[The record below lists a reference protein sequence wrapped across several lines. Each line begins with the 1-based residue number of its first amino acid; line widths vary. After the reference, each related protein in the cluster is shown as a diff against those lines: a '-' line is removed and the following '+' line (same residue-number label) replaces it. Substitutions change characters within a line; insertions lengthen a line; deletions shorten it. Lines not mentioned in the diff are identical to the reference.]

1 MAWTYD
7 HDILLCREILV
18 EEPYKFKAGTRDRG
32 QAWEKIANNL
42 NQNNADC
49 RFIVNQ
55 RGVRD
60 RYTILEKAFRKKMAA
75 EERASGITTES
86 TELDQAI
93 ESIIGR
99 SEGAQAEIA
108 RSDDSR
114 KKQMEAEKETAE
126 SIRKVAME
134 RLAETRE
141 REIVE
146 GSRKRRRGGV
156 EILQMEF
163 LKEKSGKEM
172 DCRRDELEMRKKEIE
187 LRERELILREREQ
200 SERERKDERILAMLA
215 EQQRQQQAL
224 IAQLQQQMQ
233 AILALIGN
241 KNN

>member
-1 MAWTYD
+1 
-7 HDILLCREILV
+7 
-18 EEPYKFKAGTRDRG
+18 
-32 QAWEKIANNL
+32 
-42 NQNNADC
+42 
-49 RFIVNQ
+49 
-55 RGVRD
+55 
-60 RYTILEKAFRKKMAA
+60 
-75 EERASGITTES
+75 
-86 TELDQAI
+86 
-93 ESIIGR
+93 
-99 SEGAQAEIA
+99 
-108 RSDDSR
+108 
-114 KKQMEAEKETAE
+114 MEAEKQTVE

-146 GSRKRRRGGV
+146 GSRKRRRGGE

-163 LKEKSGKEM
+163 LKETSGKEM
-172 DCRRDELEMRKKEIE
+172 DCRRDELEMKKKEVE
-187 LRERELILREREQ
+187 LREREVLSREQ